1 MKKFS
6 FANFRRKYYSLAI
19 FLFCYQSGVSQTYT
33 FRNYQVEN
41 GLSNNTILCSLQ
53 DKKGFMWFG
62 TKDGLNRF
70 DGYNF
75 KIINDIG
82 INLRKPHVIHCL
94 LNDKNGVLWVGGNNG
109 IFRYNYENEKLETLN
124 DTLKNV
130 RDIKI
135 DLQDNLWFISKFTL
149 YRYSLKDK
157 KLSKFP
163 KINHLPIT
171 SLDLDSKN
179 QLWISSSNGILLN
192 YNSKSNI
199 FSGYDIFSHSTNYS
213 SKSIQ
218 KILATNKETIFIG
231 TMSQGIKEFDI
242 KTSTYKDI
250 LSKNPDNSKINI
262 RDILCYSHDEYWF
275 ASETGIFI
283 LNTRTQSITNLK
295 KKFLDPFTLND
306 NAVYT
311 LCKDNEGG
319 LWAGTYF
326 GGINYFS
333 EKNSSFQKY
342 YPDNSKNSISGNAVR
357 EICEDKFGNIWI
369 GTEDAGLNKL
379 DRKTG
384 KITQFLPTG
393 KSNSISNSNIHGL
406 LANGNELWIGTLEH
420 GIDIMDIRTGNVIRH
435 YNAGTRYNQNRS
447 NFFILNFLKSK
458 KGDIY
463 LASSNSLLKY
473 DAKSDG
479 FEELSLVKNSSVA
492 TILEDHNSI
501 IYFGTSYGL
510 SFFNPLTG
518 GFGNLV
524 TNINEKK
531 NLLNH
536 RINSIFE
543 DSNQC
548 LWLATEG
555 SGLWKLSK
563 DRKVFK
569 FLNIQNGMPSNII
582 FKVLE
587 DNDHKMWITTSR
599 GLVNYD
605 PQNGKIII
613 YTKGNGLLNDQ
624 FNYNSGYKDATGK
637 LYFGSVKGMIS
648 FYPNNLFKEKINAP
662 IYITDFKVQNKKQE
676 LEGDKSVLNKS
687 ILLSNRIILP
697 YDKSSFSIDFA
708 ALSYIAPEMTVY
720 SYLMEGIDKEWIE
733 LKPKR
738 KVNFTNLSPGK
749 YVFKL
754 KAAINGHWNKNQKNL
769 IIIIRPP
776 WWETT
781 WAYLIY
787 TFCLVSIIYFVLR
800 YYQIHL
806 NVKKE
811 KEIYESKIDFFTNI
825 AHEILTP
832 LTLIKGPI
840 DNLLQQIKLYPK
852 IKEDVVLLEKSSDR
866 LIKLVSQILDFR
878 KIETKGFELEFKEVN
893 VKTLLN
899 DAFYTFGELA
909 KRKKIDYKIEC
920 GSTETIAT
928 IDEEVLNKIFSNLFN
943 NAIKY
948 ANKKTY
954 IRLVNSFE
962 NQTFTVEFEN
972 DGLIIP
978 LEMRDKIFEPFYRLK
993 ENIKQQGTGIGLSLT
1008 KTLTELL
1015 KGKIYVKETSDNLT
1029 VFVLTLPLR
1038 PQ

>member
-1 MKKFS
+1 MKKFN
-6 FANFRRKYYSLAI
+6 FANFRRKYYSPVI
-19 FLFCYQSGVSQTYT
+19 FLFCYQLGVTQTYT

-41 GLSNNTILCSLQ
+41 GLSNNTIFCSLQ
-53 DKKGFMWFG
+53 DRKGFMWFG

-70 DGYNF
+70 DGYHF
-75 KIINDIG
+75 KLINDIEV
-82 INLRKPHVIHCL
+82 NQRKPHVINCL
-94 LNDKNGVLWVGGNNG
+94 LTDKNGVLWVGGNNG
-109 IFRYNYENEKLETLN
+109 IFRYNYENEKLETVN

-179 QLWISSSNGILLN
+179 QLWISTSNGILLN

-199 FSGYDIFSHSTNYS
+199 FSGYDIFSHSTNYN

-218 KILATNKETIFIG
+218 KILTTEKETIFIG

-242 KTSTYKDI
+242 KTSTYIDI
-250 LSKNPDNSKINI
+250 LSRNPDNSKINI
-262 RDILCYSHDEYWF
+262 RDILCYSPEQYWF
-275 ASETGIFI
+275 ASESGIFI

-342 YPDNSKNSISGNAVR
+342 YPDNTKNSISGNAVR

-393 KSNSISNSNIHGL
+393 KSISIANSNIHGL

-435 YNAGTRYNQNRS
+435 YNAGSRNNQNRS
-447 NFFILNFLKSK
+447 NFILNFLKSK

-479 FEELSLVKNSSVA
+479 FEQLNLVKNSSVA
-492 TILEDHNSI
+492 TILEDYNSI

-518 GFGNLV
+518 EFGNLV

-531 NLLNH
+531 NLINH

-543 DSNQC
+543 DSKQC

-605 PQNGKIII
+605 PQNGKIIT
-613 YTKGNGLLNDQ
+613 YTKGNGLLSDQ

-648 FYPNNLFKEKINAP
+648 FYPNNLFKEKIYAP

-687 ILLSNRIILP
+687 ILLTNKIILP

-754 KAAINGHWNKNQKNL
+754 KAAINGHWNKYQKNL

-787 TFCLVSIIYFVLR
+787 TFCLVSLIYFVLR

-806 NVKKE
+806 NDKKE

-840 DNLLQQIKLYPK
+840 ENLMQQIKLYPK

-893 VKTLLN
+893 IKTLLN
-899 DAFYTFGELA
+899 EAFYTFEDLA
-909 KRKKIDYKIEC
+909 KRKKIDYQIEC
-920 GSTETIAT
+920 ESTETMAF

-943 NAIKY
+943 NVIKY

-954 IRLVNSFE
+954 IRLLNSFE

-972 DGLIIP
+972 DGLKIP
-978 LEMRDKIFEPFYRLK
+978 LELREKIFEPFYRLK

-1008 KTLTELL
+1008 KTLTKLL

-1038 PQ
+1038 P